1 MRYSIIPARANDFNI
16 VAVRIE
22 DERAV
27 VIRKINGVAVPAP
40 RGFSLSR
47 DDAEILHAIE

>member
-1 MRYSIIPARANDFNI
+1 VTNDFNI

-22 DERAV
+22 NERAV

-40 RGFSLSR
+40 RGFSLSG
-47 DDAEILHAIE
+47 DDSEILHAME